1 MDNVRFPIVLIIL
14 GRRLSTGRDYGKGL
28 NNYWSHVDYESCNM
42 TVESQCKMQC
52 DCTFIV
58 VLFVEI

>member
-14 GRRLSTGRDYGKGL
+14 GRRLSTGRDLITIG
-28 NNYWSHVDYESCNM
+28 SHVDYESCNM